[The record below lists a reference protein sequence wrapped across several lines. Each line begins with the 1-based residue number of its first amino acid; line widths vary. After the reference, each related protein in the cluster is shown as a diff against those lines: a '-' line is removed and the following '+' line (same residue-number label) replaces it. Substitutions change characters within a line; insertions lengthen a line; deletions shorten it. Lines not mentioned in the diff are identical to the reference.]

1 MTGKQQGIN
10 VEKNSDN
17 CNTDTIPIPVLDVE
31 RKTLP
36 VFCLWCD
43 VIVGV
48 AKSDALRFDKI
59 SPAYKACRKCV
70 DFINDGKSFPG
81 GPGK

>member
-1 MTGKQQGIN
+1 MKENPDICTA
-10 VEKNSDN
+10 
-17 CNTDTIPIPVLDVE
+17 DTIPIPVLDVE

-36 VFCLWCD
+36 VMCPWCD

-48 AKSDALRFDKI
+48 AKTDVARFDRI
-59 SPAYKACRKCV
+59 SPAYKACRRCR

-81 GPGK
+81 GKGK